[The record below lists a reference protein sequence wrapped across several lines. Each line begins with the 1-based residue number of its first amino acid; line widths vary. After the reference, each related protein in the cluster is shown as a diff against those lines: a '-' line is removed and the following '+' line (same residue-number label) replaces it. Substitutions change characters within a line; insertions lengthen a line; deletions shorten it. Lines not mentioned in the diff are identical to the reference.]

1 MTMKKTLQSEI
12 EKIAKKLVVDE
23 ILEKVLSKGEYN
35 ISGFGKFVLV
45 KKKGRSFTNPIAGKY
60 STPDTFTL
68 KFLPSKK
75 LKKYITRQVKIKQGG
90 NNE

>member
-1 MTMKKTLQSEI
+1 MKKTLQKEI
-12 EKIAKKLVVDE
+12 EKIAKKMVVDE
-23 ILEKVLSKGEYN
+23 ILERVLTIGEYR

-45 KKKGRSFTNPIAGKY
+45 KKKGRIFTNPIAGQY
-60 STPDTFTL
+60 YTDDTFTI